1 MNAVIL
7 WIFGQYGTDCGII
20 AGFICSITQ
29 QRVLLTYFYLSN
41 FTNPLL
47 HPSDRKARTE
57 RMADSNM
64 VDANLGFL
72 FKNKTKEPVGAIE
85 MNPVAEGTGTDEI

>member
-1 MNAVIL
+1 
-7 WIFGQYGTDCGII
+7 
-20 AGFICSITQ
+20 
-29 QRVLLTYFYLSN
+29 
-41 FTNPLL
+41 
-47 HPSDRKARTE
+47 
-57 RMADSNM
+57 MADSNM